1 MGGTANTLRYMDF
14 MILFMELWLFFDV
27 KIRKLSLKHQTQ
39 SYGFYILC
47 CSTDFW
53 KLLGDKNMI
62 T

>member
-1 MGGTANTLRYMDF
+1 MGGTANTLPYMDF
-14 MILFMELWLFFDV
+14 MILYMELWLFFDV
-27 KIRKLSLKHQTQ
+27 KIRKLSLKHESQ
-39 SYGFYILC
+39 SYGFYVL

>member
-1 MGGTANTLRYMDF
+1 MGGTANTLPYNDF
-14 MILFMELWLFFDV
+14 MILYMELWLFFDV

-39 SYGFYILC
+39 SYGFYTILY
-47 CSTDFW
+47 STDFW

>member
-1 MGGTANTLRYMDF
+1 MGEIANTLRYMDF

-39 SYGFYILC
+39 SYGFYILY
-47 CSTDFW
+47 STDFW

>member
-14 MILFMELWLFFDV
+14 MILYMELWLFFDV
-27 KIRKLSLKHQTQ
+27 KIRKLSFKHESQ
-39 SYGFYILC
+39 SYGFYTILY
-47 CSTDFW
+47 STDFW

>member
-39 SYGFYILC
+39 SFGFYI
-47 CSTDFW
+47 STDFW